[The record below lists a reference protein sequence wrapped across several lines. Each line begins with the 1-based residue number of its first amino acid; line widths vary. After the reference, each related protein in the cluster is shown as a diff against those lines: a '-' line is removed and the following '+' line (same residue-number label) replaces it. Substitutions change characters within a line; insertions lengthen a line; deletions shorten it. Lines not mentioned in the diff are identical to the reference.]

1 MASSDG
7 RPPTRPDI
15 PWEHGRRIRHT
26 AVDNA
31 DLETPSGDGRRT
43 HMEPAP
49 IGSLR
54 LLRTNRPFSLLVIS
68 RAISFVGTSVGLVA
82 LLLQLAGG
90 QSAVAAVT
98 LLLLCGD
105 LLPALLAP
113 LLGVLADRIELRR
126 LMVTCEVGQAAATT
140 IIALWLPAV
149 PILLGLFAVRAILGQ
164 IFQPASRAAVPT
176 MVGDEQLPAANAA
189 MGFGEHGIAVLG
201 PLLAALA
208 LPVVGISGLLVVD
221 AASFL
226 VSAALLVGLPRMPA
240 QELGL
245 GEEGS
250 FLRHAGRGLREVW
263 RTVGLRVVIISFAV
277 VVAFNGIDDV
287 ALVFLATG
295 PLEASP
301 SGTSLLYAGAALGLL
316 LGYAVIGRW
325 PAVFSASV
333 LLTLGYAVNSLGNLL
348 TGLSGVLL
356 AALALQTIRGLGIAA
371 QDVAAST
378 IIQRAVP
385 RALQGRTFSMF
396 YGAVG
401 VAAGVSYLMGGLLL
415 AATGPRVTFV
425 VAGLGGLLAAGVTA
439 LVLRAHSRR
448 PPSSGSDA

>member
-1 MASSDG
+1 LLL
-7 RPPTRPDI
+7 TN
-15 PWEHGRRIRHT
+15 RR
-26 AVDNA
+26 
-31 DLETPSGDGRRT
+31 
-43 HMEPAP
+43 
-49 IGSLR
+49 LR
-54 LLRTNRPFSLLVIS
+54 LLVVS
-68 RAISFVGTSVGLVA
+68 RAVSFVGTSIGLVA
-82 LLLQLAGG
+82 LLLHLAGT
-90 QSAVAAVT
+90 QFAVAAVT

-126 LMVTCEVGQAAATT
+126 LMLICETGQAVATAV
-140 IIALWLPAV
+140 IAVWLPAV
-149 PILLGLFAVRAILGQ
+149 PILLGLFAVRAVLGQ
-164 IFQPASRAAVPT
+164 IFQPASRTAVPT
-176 MVGDEQLPAANAA
+176 MVDDEQLPAANAA

-208 LPVVGISGLLVVD
+208 LPVVGISGLLLVD
-221 AASFL
+221 AGSFL
-226 VSAALLVGLPRMPA
+226 VSAALLWGLPRMPA
-240 QELGL
+240 RELGIA
-245 GEEGS
+245 EQGS
-250 FLRHAGRGLREVW
+250 FLRHAGHGLLQVW

-277 VVAFNGIDDV
+277 VVAFNGMDDV

-316 LGYAVIGRW
+316 MGYAVVGRW
-325 PAVFSASV
+325 PAVRPAAV
-333 LLTLGYAVNSLGNLL
+333 LLVAGYAVNSLGNLL

-356 AALALQTIRGLGIAA
+356 AALALQTIRGLGIAG

-378 IIQRAVP
+378 MIQRAVP
-385 RALQGRTFSMF
+385 RTLQGRTFSLF

-415 AATGPRVTFV
+415 AVAGPRVTFA

-439 LVLRAHSRR
+439 TVLWTQARRR
-448 PPSSGSDA
+448 PG

>member
-1 MASSDG
+1 
-7 RPPTRPDI
+7 
-15 PWEHGRRIRHT
+15 
-26 AVDNA
+26 
-31 DLETPSGDGRRT
+31 
-43 HMEPAP
+43 MEPAP

-68 RAISFVGTSVGLVA
+68 RAISFVGTSMGLVA

-164 IFQPASRAAVPT
+164 IFQPASRATVPT

>member
-1 MASSDG
+1 
-7 RPPTRPDI
+7 
-15 PWEHGRRIRHT
+15 
-26 AVDNA
+26 
-31 DLETPSGDGRRT
+31 
-43 HMEPAP
+43 MEPAP

-68 RAISFVGTSVGLVA
+68 RAISFVGTSMGLVA

-439 LVLRAHSRR
+439 AVLWTQARRR
-448 PPSSGSDA
+448 PA

>member
-1 MASSDG
+1 
-7 RPPTRPDI
+7 
-15 PWEHGRRIRHT
+15 
-26 AVDNA
+26 
-31 DLETPSGDGRRT
+31 
-43 HMEPAP
+43 MEPAP

-68 RAISFVGTSVGLVA
+68 RAISFVGTSMGLVA

-164 IFQPASRAAVPT
+164 IFQPASRATVPT

-439 LVLRAHSRR
+439 LVLRGHSRR

>member
-1 MASSDG
+1 
-7 RPPTRPDI
+7 
-15 PWEHGRRIRHT
+15 
-26 AVDNA
+26 
-31 DLETPSGDGRRT
+31 
-43 HMEPAP
+43 MEPAP

-68 RAISFVGTSVGLVA
+68 RAISFVGTSMGLVA

>member
-1 MASSDG
+1 
-7 RPPTRPDI
+7 
-15 PWEHGRRIRHT
+15 
-26 AVDNA
+26 
-31 DLETPSGDGRRT
+31 
-43 HMEPAP
+43 MEPAP

-68 RAISFVGTSVGLVA
+68 RAISFVGTSMGLVA

-448 PPSSGSDA
+448 APSSGSDA

>member
-1 MASSDG
+1 
-7 RPPTRPDI
+7 
-15 PWEHGRRIRHT
+15 
-26 AVDNA
+26 
-31 DLETPSGDGRRT
+31 
-43 HMEPAP
+43 MEPAP

-68 RAISFVGTSVGLVA
+68 RAISFVGTSMGLVA

-439 LVLRAHSRR
+439 LVLRGHSRR

>member
-1 MASSDG
+1 
-7 RPPTRPDI
+7 
-15 PWEHGRRIRHT
+15 
-26 AVDNA
+26 
-31 DLETPSGDGRRT
+31 
-43 HMEPAP
+43 
-49 IGSLR
+49 
-54 LLRTNRPFSLLVIS
+54 
-68 RAISFVGTSVGLVA
+68 
-82 LLLQLAGG
+82 
-90 QSAVAAVT
+90 
-98 LLLLCGD
+98 
-105 LLPALLAP
+105 
-113 LLGVLADRIELRR
+113 
-126 LMVTCEVGQAAATT
+126 
-140 IIALWLPAV
+140 
-149 PILLGLFAVRAILGQ
+149 
-164 IFQPASRAAVPT
+164 

-448 PPSSGSDA
+448 APSSGSDA

>member
-1 MASSDG
+1 
-7 RPPTRPDI
+7 
-15 PWEHGRRIRHT
+15 
-26 AVDNA
+26 
-31 DLETPSGDGRRT
+31 
-43 HMEPAP
+43 MEPAP

-68 RAISFVGTSVGLVA
+68 RAISFVGTSMGLVA

-164 IFQPASRAAVPT
+164 IFQPASRATVPT

-448 PPSSGSDA
+448 APSSGSDA

>member
-1 MASSDG
+1 
-7 RPPTRPDI
+7 
-15 PWEHGRRIRHT
+15 
-26 AVDNA
+26 
-31 DLETPSGDGRRT
+31 
-43 HMEPAP
+43 MEPTP
-49 IGSLR
+49 IGSFR
-54 LLRTNRPFSLLVIS
+54 LLRTNRPLSLLVIS
-68 RAISFVGTSVGLVA
+68 RAISFVGTSMGLVA

-90 QSAVAAVT
+90 QFAVAAVT

-126 LMVTCEVGQAAATT
+126 LMLICEVGQAAATA
-140 IIALWLPAV
+140 IIAVWLPAV
-149 PILLGLFAVRAILGQ
+149 PILLGLFAARAILGQ

-208 LPVVGISGLLVVD
+208 LPALGISGLLVVD
-221 AASFL
+221 AGSFL
-226 VSAALLVGLPRMPA
+226 LSAALLWGLPRMPA
-240 QELGL
+240 QELGM

-250 FLRHAGRGLREVW
+250 FLRHAGRGMREVW

-295 PLEASP
+295 PLQASP

-316 LGYAVIGRW
+316 LGYAVVGRW

-333 LLTLGYAVNSLGNLL
+333 LLVAGYAVNSLGNLL

-356 AALALQTIRGLGIAA
+356 AAFALQTIRGLGIAA

-385 RALQGRTFSMF
+385 RALQGRTFSLF

-415 AATGPRVTFV
+415 AATGPRVTFT